1 MFTYLI
7 EIPNEFLIKEWAK
20 LVPVVGAKQ
29 ASAAVH
35 AEVVNS
41 SFAALHFAQSRG
53 LVPRN

>member
-53 LVPRN
+53 LAPRN